1 MKKIAIAIIFIG
13 IISAVLYIV
22 LSYQKTSKN
31 DLKSFSDLSTEITA
45 ATQSSTAATTLRG
58 AIGFSK
64 EFEGKVYIGSI
75 GLEIENNSYN
85 YGRINPGYYSVSI
98 QGNDGKYY
106 QANPSMIQ
114 IFPGANNIKISAI
127 D

>member
-1 MKKIAIAIIFIG
+1 MKKIVITIIFVS
-13 IISAVLYIV
+13 IISAALYIV

-31 DLKSFSDLSTEITA
+31 DLKNFSDLSTEITA
-45 ATQSSTAATTLRG
+45 ATQNSTAATTLKG

-64 EFEGKVYIGSI
+64 ELKGRVFIGSI
-75 GLEIENNSYN
+75 GLEIKNNSYN

-98 QGNDGKYY
+98 QGDDGKYY

-114 IFPGANNIKISAI
+114 VFPGMNDIKISAI